1 MFQVI
6 SHSPYTESASFWAT
20 LGEAVEN
27 YINLVQDHALKP
39 VDNARVFQCEITG
52 ELVVLEIVEVSDDP
66 R

>member
-27 YINLVQDHALKP
+27 YINLVQDHALEP
-39 VDNARVFQCEITG
+39 VAEARVFRCQITG
-52 ELVVLEIVEVSDDP
+52 ELVVIEIVEVNDDQA
-66 R
+66 